1 MDEFVQLCFN
11 GLALGARYALVALG
25 FVIIYRATGVINFA
39 QGGLVAIG
47 AYLTYAFANGAN
59 LPFALAVIVAIACAG
74 LVGAGIERVVLRHM
88 VGEPVFAVIMVTIGL
103 LFIMEQVV
111 TAVWGFDALNLDD
124 PWGVSTS
131 DVGGVVMSVR
141 DLWTLGVAAA
151 ALAGFFVFFRT
162 SRLGVAMRA
171 TAFDAEA
178 ALAQGISARRVYAV
192 SWAIS
197 AGLAA
202 LAGVTLA
209 SGPAAL
215 SPAVGAIA
223 LVAFPAMIV
232 GGMDSPAG
240 AVAGGMI
247 IGLTQALTAGYQQ
260 DVAPWLGDNFGAVM
274 PYVVMI
280 VILLVRPYGL
290 FGAREV
296 RRV

>member
-1 MDEFVQLCFN
+1 MTEFLQLCFN
-11 GLALGARYALVALG
+11 GLSLGARYALVALG

-59 LPFALAVIVAIACAG
+59 LPFVLAVILAVACAAM
-74 LVGAGIERVVLRHM
+74 VGAGIERVVLRHM

-103 LFIMEQVV
+103 LFIMEQAV
-111 TAVWGFDALNLDD
+111 TAIWGFDALNLAD
-124 PWGVSTS
+124 PWGVRTTEIS
-131 DVGGVVMSVR
+131 GVVMSVR
-141 DLWTLGVAAA
+141 DLWTLGIAGVVV
-151 ALAGFFVFFRT
+151 AGFFAFFRY
-162 SRLGVAMRA
+162 SKLGVAMRA

-178 ALAQGISARRVYAV
+178 ALAQGISARQVYAV

-209 SGPAAL
+209 SGAAAL
-215 SPAVGAIA
+215 TPTVGAVA

-232 GGMDSPAG
+232 GGLDSPVG
-240 AVAGGMI
+240 AVLGGFI

-260 DVAPWLGDNFGAVM
+260 DIAPWLGDNFAAVM

-280 VILLVRPYGL
+280 LILLIRPYGL
-290 FGAREV
+290 YGTREV